1 MPSAANLA
9 ALDRAALEDFFARM
23 GEKRF
28 HAGQALRWIYQ
39 RRVTAPDAFT
49 DLSKALR
56 ARLNRDAA
64 IEFPAIAARR
74 RAADGTRK
82 WLLRLADGNAVETVF
97 IPEAGRGTLC
107 VSSQVGC
114 GLNCTFCATARH
126 GYNRNLTVDEIIG
139 QVWVAAGELAGGDR
153 DIDDDGGD
161 GDHGRGNET
170 KTAITNIVL
179 MGMGEPL
186 LNFDAVVTALRLM
199 LDDCAFGLSKRRVTL
214 STAGLVPAIDRLAAA
229 CPVSLAV
236 SLHAPDDALR
246 EQLVPLNKKYPIA
259 ELLAACRRYA
269 AARPRTRITF
279 EYVLLAGVN
288 DSPAQAR
295 ALAKLLGDMPAKIN
309 LIPFNPS
316 PDIDYRRPS
325 PAAVERFRDILI
337 GRNLFTVTRKTR
349 GDDIDAACG
358 QLAGKFTDR
367 TRRSRRWVSRPVARP
382 GSPSPETRTPRPKMS
397 RPAARDE
404 TAAEPAAAAAG

>member
-1 MPSAANLA
+1 MPAVNLA
-9 ALDRAALEDFFARM
+9 SFDRAALESLFAEW
-23 GEKRF
+23 GEKKF
-28 HAGQALRWIYQ
+28 HAAQVLRWIYQ
-39 RRVTAPDAFT
+39 RRVTVAGAFT
-49 DLSKALR
+49 DLSKKLR
-56 ARLNRDAA
+56 ARLGRETV
-64 IEFPAIAARR
+64 IEFPAVAARR
-74 RAADGTRK
+74 VSADGTVK
-82 WLLRLADGNAVETVF
+82 WLLKLADGNCVETVF

-126 GYNRNLTVDEIIG
+126 GFNRNLTVAEIIG
-139 QVWVAAGELAGGDR
+139 QVWVAAGELAC
-153 DIDDDGGD
+153 DGGD
-161 GDHGRGNET
+161 AGDGDGDSDGEIPAR
-170 KTAITNIVL
+170 ITNIVL

-186 LNFDAVVTALRLM
+186 LNFDAVVAAMRLM

-214 STAGLVPAIDRLAAA
+214 STAGLVPAIDRLGDA

-236 SLHAPDDALR
+236 SLHAPDNALR
-246 EQLVPLNKKYPIA
+246 DQLVPLNKKYPIA

-288 DSPAQAR
+288 DSAAQAR
-295 ALAKLLGDMPAKIN
+295 ALARRLGDLPAKVN

-316 PDIDYRRPS
+316 ADIAYRRPS
-325 PAAVERFRDILI
+325 AAAVDAFRDILLA
-337 GRNLFTVTRKTR
+337 RRVFTVTRKTR

-367 TRRSRRWVSRPVARP
+367 TRRSRRWVEAPAPPAPALGDAAVAV
-382 GSPSPETRTPRPKMS
+382 
-397 RPAARDE
+397 
-404 TAAEPAAAAAG
+404 AAAG